1 MLPQYVVWGHSMQV
15 FRTIALAAIV
25 GVAVAG
31 GASAR
36 TLASTDAPAEL
47 PPASF
52 KGTQYVDSNGCVF
65 VRAGYNGAVNW
76 VPRVTRDKR
85 VVCGYKPTFPAGT
98 AGAAPAARP
107 APEIVVAAP
116 RPAPVPE
123 AVGKP
128 METVAVKVTPPK
140 IKAAPAP
147 VVPAPVAVEP
157 APVAVAP
164 KPLPKPTPRQIEYA
178 RQTACPQFDR
188 VAQDHM
194 ILVNGYPVRCGP
206 QAEPPH
212 DAVVARQVVVAGGGA
227 GGVAPVVPVVP
238 KGYKVAWADG
248 RLNPQRG
255 PVSASGDI
263 EMAQVFEP
271 GAVPMVP
278 RDAKAARV
286 VAQAGGGDGGTA
298 ALPPKFSVATK
309 GDPKLSAAP
318 EARKAAPLAGAW
330 VQVGSFG
337 VPANAAAS
345 AARLKAAGLPVAMG
359 RGGKGL
365 QVVLAGPFASQQ
377 ALQAAL
383 AVARGAG
390 FRDAF
395 VRK

>member
-15 FRTIALAAIV
+15 FRTIAFAAIV
-25 GVAVAG
+25 ATAGAG

-36 TLASTDAPAEL
+36 TLASTGAPAEL

-76 VPRVTRDKR
+76 VPRVTRDKK

-98 AGAAPAARP
+98 AGAAPAPRP

-123 AVGKP
+123 TAGKP
-128 METVAVKVTPPK
+128 METVAVKVAPPK
-140 IKAAPAP
+140 IKAAP
-147 VVPAPVAVEP
+147 VVVAP

-164 KPLPKPTPRQIEYA
+164 APLPKPTPRQIEQA

-188 VAQDHM
+188 VARDHM

-206 QAEPPH
+206 QAELPH
-212 DAVVARQVVVAGGGA
+212 DADVARQVVVAGGGGA
-227 GGVAPVVPVVP
+227 VVGAAPAVP
-238 KGYKVAWADG
+238 KGYKVAWEDG

-271 GAVPMVP
+271 GVVPMV
-278 RDAKAARV
+278 AKGSKAARV
-286 VAQAGGGDGGTA
+286 VAQAGGGDGGTIA
-298 ALPPKFSVATK
+298 APPKFSVATK
-309 GDPKLSAAP
+309 SDPKLPAAP
-318 EARKAAPLAGAW
+318 AARQAAPVAGAW